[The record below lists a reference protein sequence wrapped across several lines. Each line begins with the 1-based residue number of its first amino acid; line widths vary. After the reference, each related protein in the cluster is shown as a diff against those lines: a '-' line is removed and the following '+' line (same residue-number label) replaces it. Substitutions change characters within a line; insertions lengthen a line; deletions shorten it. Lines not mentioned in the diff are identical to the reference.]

1 MQRTPVKFIQRL
13 AELIATGLGAGY
25 VPVAPATA
33 GSAVALVLYWALPFQ
48 GHGDSTAFFWAIGG
62 LIVIGTGAAAAIIPS
77 GPPSAESLSGVRHRQ
92 TGRADEQDQ
101 DPRRCVID
109 EFAGMWAACI
119 FLPVTWVWMLAA
131 FIAFRAL
138 DILKPFGIRRLEKL
152 PGALG
157 VMADDVAAGL
167 VAAAGLNAVSL
178 IFFD

>member
-1 MQRTPVKFIQRL
+1 MQRTLVKFIQRL

-48 GHGDSTAFFWAIGG
+48 GRGDSAPFFWAIGG

-77 GPPSAESLSGVRHRQ
+77 GPSTAGLPSGASDAR
-92 TGRADEQDQ
+92 RADEKDQ
-101 DPRRCVID
+101 DPSRCVID
-109 EFAGMWAACI
+109 EFAGMWMACI
-119 FLPVTWVWMLAA
+119 FLPVTWGWMLAA
-131 FIAFRAL
+131 FIAFRVL

-152 PGALG
+152 PGAFG

-167 VAAAGLNAVSL
+167 VAAAGLNAVRL
-178 IFFD
+178 IFFG